1 MAFIDEWFLERRGL
15 ANGILYVALQKMPAR
30 SGDTLT
36 KGFLPSFGSNNLAAA
51 ACSPIFAIV
60 LRKFGP
66 RVLLIAW
73 AVIAGAGISL
83 SIFLARSRNANR
95 TATPTQD
102 FSWRPFAKPLFWLFA
117 LSMLIQGLANMLP
130 ANYLPSY
137 CTDLGLPVAQ
147 GALLITFLSLSG
159 MIGQFLLGLLTDK
172 IGALVPLLLSTL
184 VSTFAVLILWG
195 LGRSYWMLVL
205 LSILFGAFSFSF
217 VVFRSHMAAAVIGDK
232 LHPNEELVV
241 SGALLATRGIA
252 CIASG
257 YTGAAVVGASE
268 YLGMRA
274 GYGAGKWRA
283 LVIYEGVLMFGASM
297 GALGFL
303 RKGKVAEEASE
314 KAQDQG
320 REAVTVSTPVTE
332 IIIEPKKE

>member
-1 MAFIDEWFLERRGL
+1 
-15 ANGILYVALQKMPAR
+15 
-30 SGDTLT
+30 
-36 KGFLPSFGSNNLAAA
+36 
-51 ACSPIFAIV
+51 
-60 LRKFGP
+60 
-66 RVLLIAW
+66 
-73 AVIAGAGISL
+73 
-83 SIFLARSRNANR
+83 
-95 TATPTQD
+95 
-102 FSWRPFAKPLFWLFA
+102 
-117 LSMLIQGLANMLP
+117 MLIQGLANMLP

-137 CTDLGLPVAQ
+137 STDLGLPVAQ
-147 GALLITFLSLSG
+147 GALLITVLSLSG
-159 MIGQFLLGLLTDK
+159 MVGQSLLGLLTDK

-184 VSTFAVLILWG
+184 VSAFAVLILWG

-274 GYGAGKWRA
+274 GYGAGKWRG
-283 LVIYEGVLMFGASM
+283 LIIYEGVLMFGASM
-297 GALGFL
+297 GALGFI
-303 RKGKVAEEASE
+303 RKREAAAGDSE
-314 KAQDQG
+314 KAHDQA
-320 REAVTVSTPVTE
+320 EQAVVVSTPVTE
-332 IIIEPKKE
+332 IVVEPKKK

>member
-1 MAFIDEWFLERRGL
+1 MAYIDEWFVERRGL
-15 ANGILYVALQKMPAR
+15 ANGI
-30 SGDTLT
+30 
-36 KGFLPSFGSNNLAAA
+36 FFGSNNFAAA

-66 RVLLIAW
+66 RALLIAW

-83 SIFLARSRNANR
+83 SIFFVRSRNTTR
-95 TATPTQD
+95 TAMSKQN
-102 FSWRPFAKPLFWLFA
+102 FSWKPFAKPLFWLFA
-117 LSMLIQGLANMLP
+117 LSMLVQGLANMLP
-130 ANYLPSY
+130 ADYLPSY
-137 CTDLGLPVAQ
+137 CTDLGLPTAQ
-147 GALLITFLSLSG
+147 GALLITVLSLSG

-184 VSTFAVLILWG
+184 VSAFAVLVLWG
-195 LGRSYWMLVL
+195 LGRSYWMLVI

-217 VVFRSHMAAAVIGDK
+217 VVFRSHMAAAVVGDK

-268 YLGMRA
+268 HLGILP
-274 GYGAGKWRA
+274 GYGAGKWQT
-283 LVIYEGVLMFGASM
+283 LIIYEGVLMFGASM
-297 GALGFL
+297 GALGFI
-303 RKGKVAEEASE
+303 RKRKLGAEGSKNAEDS
-314 KAQDQG
+314 DQG
-320 REAVTVSTPVTE
+320 GEAVTVSVPVIE
-332 IIIEPKKE
+332 IVVDSKRG

>member
-1 MAFIDEWFLERRGL
+1 MAYIDEWFLERRGL
-15 ANGILYVALQKMPAR
+15 ANGILYVDFQKIPTQSDEM
-30 SGDTLT
+30 LT
-36 KGFLPSFGSNNLAAA
+36 KWLPLSFGSNNLAAA
-51 ACSPIFAIV
+51 ACSPIFAVV

-66 RVLLIAW
+66 RVVLIAW

-83 SIFLARSRNANR
+83 SIFLVRSRNVTC
-95 TATPTQD
+95 TAALKRD

-137 CTDLGLPVAQ
+137 STDLGLPVAQ
-147 GALLITFLSLSG
+147 GALLITVLSLSG
-159 MIGQFLLGLLTDK
+159 MIGQSLLGLLTDK

-184 VSTFAVLILWG
+184 VSAFAVLILWG

-217 VVFRSHMAAAVIGDK
+217 VVFRSHMAAAVVGDK

-274 GYGAGKWRA
+274 GYGAGKWRG
-283 LVIYEGVLMFGASM
+283 LIIYEGVLMFGASM
-297 GALGFL
+297 GALGFI
-303 RKGKVAEEASE
+303 RKRKLAAEGSE
-314 KAQDQG
+314 KPHDQA
-320 REAVTVSTPVTE
+320 EQAVIVSTPVTE
-332 IIIEPKKE
+332 IVVEPKKE